1 MYGKDSDQ
9 MSISSYKSTRASLRS
24 IFGSGSARK
33 EVGKLLAR
41 PEYFS
46 KMPNDLTEIA
56 AYMREQA
63 SRDRQTPKEF
73 TIHQSHEVQ
82 GPERAEL
89 NIS

>member
-9 MSISSYKSTRASLRS
+9 MSISSYESTRASLQS

-56 AYMREQA
+56 AYMR
-63 SRDRQTPKEF
+63 K
-73 TIHQSHEVQ
+73 
-82 GPERAEL
+82 
-89 NIS
+89 